1 MATAAEMATAT
12 AMTTRRDRN
21 GDGDETAMATA
32 ARPRPRR
39 RAHGTARHGP
49 APRGNGMGEL
59 MAFVVEVEH
68 AFSAAQGLASR
79 VRAGRG
85 LSPIPPGAS
94 IPMILRV
101 GVAFDEDQLTDRGWF
116 FDTDATAEVV
126 EACCDHLAER
136 AWTELFDFRP
146 TFELVAKH
154 VFHRLSESIVQLAY
168 VELRDP
174 TFGVT
179 TRYTP
184 SE

>member
-1 MATAAEMATAT
+1 
-12 AMTTRRDRN
+12 
-21 GDGDETAMATA
+21 
-32 ARPRPRR
+32 
-39 RAHGTARHGP
+39 
-49 APRGNGMGEL
+49 MGEL
-59 MAFVVEVEH
+59 MAYVVEVEH

-85 LSPIPPGAS
+85 LSPIPPGEG
-94 IPMILRV
+94 IPMILRI
-101 GVAFDEDQLTDRGWF
+101 GVAFDEDQLTDHGWF
-116 FDTDATAEVV
+116 FDTDAAAEVV

-136 AWTELFDFRP
+136 AWTDLFDFRP

-154 VFHRLSESIVQLAY
+154 VFHRLSESIIQLAY

-184 SE
+184 SPGISDDGRGCAAE